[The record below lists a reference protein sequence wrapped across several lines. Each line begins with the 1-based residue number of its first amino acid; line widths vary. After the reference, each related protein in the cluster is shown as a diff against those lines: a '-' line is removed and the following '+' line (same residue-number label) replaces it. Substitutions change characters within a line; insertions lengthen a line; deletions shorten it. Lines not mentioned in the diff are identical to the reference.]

1 MSKKAESAPEATAGP
16 TPSGV
21 EGVVDEGR
29 LSRLAELGD
38 AAMAKYGGQ
47 PEPEAPKVERE
58 LVNQPR
64 GEDGK
69 FLSKD
74 PEAPEAAPEVTP
86 EPEAPAAVEAA
97 PETYEIKVNG
107 RTLKLTKDELIARA
121 QKVEAADEYL
131 RGASQAFKAVRQPE
145 PKAPEPVQS
154 AEEDDAALASAI
166 QTGTEEEARA
176 AIAKLRARPP
186 QGLSQ
191 DDVLRA
197 VDQRIAFQDAAR
209 KFQTEFKDVF
219 EDSYLLQIAMTEDQK
234 LIQSGDTRG
243 YWDRFSEIGTKVRQW
258 RDGIKGQ
265 PVPNDK
271 QQRKASVTVIPTAA
285 ARAAGKTEDKPE
297 TATDVI
303 AEMARQRQA
312 R

>member
-1 MSKKAESAPEATAGP
+1 MSKKAAPESAPEATPGP
-16 TPSGV
+16 TPGGV
-21 EGVVDEGR
+21 EGIVDEGR
-29 LSRLAELGD
+29 LARLDELGD
-38 AAMAKYGGQ
+38 AAMARYGGQ
-47 PEPEAPKVERE
+47 PEEPPKVERE

-69 FLSKD
+69 FLTKD
-74 PEAPEAAPEVTP
+74 PEAAPVEAEPEVT
-86 EPEAPAAVEAA
+86 EPAAEAPA
-97 PETYEIKVNG
+97 PETYDIKVNG

-145 PKAPEPVQS
+145 PKATEPAPS
-154 AEEDDAALASAI
+154 AEEDDAALARAI

-219 EDSYLLQIAMTEDQK
+219 EDQFLLQLAMQEDQK
-234 LIQSGDTRG
+234 LIQSGDQRG
-243 YWDRFSEIGTKVRQW
+243 YWDRFNEVGTKIRQW

-265 PVPNDK
+265 PAPNDK

-297 TATDVI
+297 TATDIV
-303 AEMARQRQA
+303 AQMARERQA